1 MRFLADAMLGKLA
14 KWLRI
19 SGYDTLYESG
29 VEDDELV
36 MRAAAEGR
44 VILTRDTRL
53 VRRLAPG
60 CYLFIRD
67 NQTAA
72 QFRQVV
78 SELGLEVCG
87 QGFFT
92 RCTVCNGELRAVG
105 RESVRGVVPEYT
117 YSVNRKFLRCPSCG
131 RVYWEGTHKARIL
144 ERLKDTGDGCGG
156 R

>member
-36 MRAAAEGR
+36 TRAAGEGR

-53 VRRLAPG
+53 ARRLAPG
-60 CYLFIRD
+60 GYLFIRD
-67 NQTAA
+67 NRTAD

-78 SELGLEVCG
+78 SELGLEACG
-87 QGFFT
+87 PGFFT
-92 RCTVCNGELRAVG
+92 RCTVCNGELRAAD

-117 YSVNRKFLRCPSCG
+117 YSVTMKFLRCPSCG

-144 ERLKDTGDGCGG
+144 ERLKAAGTC
-156 R
+156 